1 MGFDLTATT
10 VIFFA
15 ASVIVAGAVSGIFIS
30 VSNNLDKS
38 LSQRMDKMR
47 EQVNTEFMIINDHEE
62 IPKEN
67 GYYFF
72 YLKNIG
78 DNNLVTTNETF
89 QLLIDGNIVSK
100 TSYNFSLDCIKPGKI
115 ATIYVDTSAI
125 SSGDHNLML
134 IGSNGVKKDFI
145 FKI

>member
-38 LSQRMDKMR
+38 LSQRLDKIR
-47 EQVNTEFMIINDHEE
+47 EQVDTEFMVINDHED
-62 IPKEN
+62 IPEEN
-67 GYYFF
+67 GHYLF

-78 DNNLVTTNETF
+78 DNKLITTNETF
-89 QLLIDGNIVSK
+89 ELLMDGNIVAK
-100 TSYNFSLDCIKPGKI
+100 TSYYFSVDYIQPGEV
-115 ATIYVDTSAI
+115 ATIYVDTGVI
-125 SSGDHNLML
+125 SSGDHNLMVV
-134 IGSNGVKKDFI
+134 GSTGIKKDFI